1 MVFKACVRCGGDM
14 YDEDD
19 IDHFDLVCLQCG
31 FRRTLTLPAAAPP
44 PETAPGLCD
53 GCRPNAL
60 VCRRSL

>member
-31 FRRTLTLPAAAPP
+31 FRRTLTSAHSRTAAGDSAGVMRWLH
-44 PETAPGLCD
+44 TQ
-53 GCRPNAL
+53 RPSVSA
-60 VCRRSL
+60 